1 MVEVEEELGEG
12 DRVLSEPVRDL
23 VRVLGLAVQHR
34 PDLRR
39 KDGAMTNVR
48 MKKCRQSNEMKE
60 IVAKKPTTHYRV
72 FFIGRLC
79 HLIPNDRKEPTK
91 S

>member
-1 MVEVEEELGEG
+1 MTLLWLGFRAHHDIVVEVEEELGEG

-39 KDGAMTNVR
+39 KRWRFDNFPNEKMSNVE
-48 MKKCRQSNEMKE
+48 SNE
-60 IVAKKPTTHYRV
+60 
-72 FFIGRLC
+72 GNC
-79 HLIPNDRKEPTK
+79 C
-91 S
+91 